1 MPSTI
6 PSTQGGS
13 TPPTCVASSTP
24 VPIPPSQ
31 SRIQVEGR
39 GKWSPPQGQTYCGI
53 CVSCFAPGIDVAL
66 HRSVFH
72 GPSFGGH
79 VPSITCLFP
88 NCGQVRQ
95 GPWLDICAAQVYHFY
110 LEHTDEVNPV
120 CEIGHSIDT
129 GNIAIIPHCL
139 PRPANPNAWLLPPK
153 LSLTDTKSEAM
164 TIFPNSARRLQF
176 QVNDKTLTVFEDVEQ
191 AFSELDMVPTAPLN
205 WGEDRWLSQLVSRPS
220 LLALPE
226 RERERERGELPPASA
241 NRKIP
246 IKASTSSVQIR
257 RQRSFAT
264 SPTPLTRRTPGSSTP
279 TPNPRTLRNAK
290 TSGRQDL
297 ASEMTTTH
305 EIVNGRVM
313 IRVRRRRVIYDEM
326 EVDLTDR
333 VRESLGVDPEALRNR
348 AASSQ
353 GVEVRA
359 EGIVHRI

>member
-1 MPSTI
+1 MPST
-6 PSTQGGS
+6 QAGAV
-13 TPPTCVASSTP
+13 PPTGTGVASSTAVPLPP
-24 VPIPPSQ
+24 VPPST
-31 SRIQVEGR
+31 SRVEVEGR
-39 GKWSPPQGQTYCGI
+39 GKWSPPQGQTHCGI
-53 CVSCFAPGIDVAL
+53 CLSCYTPGIEVAL

-110 LEHTDEVNPV
+110 FEHTDELNRV

-153 LSLTDTKSEAM
+153 LTSTDTKSEAM

-176 QVNDKTLTVFEDVEQ
+176 QINDKTLTVFEDVER
-191 AFSELDMVPTAPLN
+191 AFSELDMVPTAPVN

-264 SPTPLTRRTPGSSTP
+264 PSPTSPLTRRTLGSST
-279 TPNPRTLRNAK
+279 NLRTLRNAK

-333 VRESLGVDPEALRNR
+333 VRESLGVDSEALRSR
-348 AASSQ
+348 ATSFE
-353 GVEVRA
+353 GVELRP
-359 EGIVHRI
+359 EGIVHRM